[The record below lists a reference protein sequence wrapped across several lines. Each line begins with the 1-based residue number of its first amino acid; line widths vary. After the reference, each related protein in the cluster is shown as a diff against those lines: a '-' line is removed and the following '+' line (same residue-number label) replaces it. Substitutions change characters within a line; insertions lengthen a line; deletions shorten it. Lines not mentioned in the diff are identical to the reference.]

1 MGRVRLIVVAG
12 TTATAAIDGIS
23 AAGADPDVRT
33 ETPSADLEIVETGRP
48 APGSPVPVSPTGC
61 PTPAVVTRAVRELL
75 GPDSLP
81 VTAVDAGLGAPTAAA
96 VRDVDAVPGGD
107 VRDPEPVPEAATVF
121 ERARALAPEL
131 AASRGGDGDPGSE
144 DDGDNGRDPGEAA
157 ELLVAETIP
166 GGTTTALGVLTALGE
181 RAAVSSSLPANPIE
195 RKRRVVDEALAA
207 SGLEPGDAAGEPTEA
222 VRLVG
227 DPVLAALAGLIV
239 GCADAGVD
247 VTLAGGTQ
255 LAAAAALARHAGVE
269 RPLPLAT
276 TSLVADDPTAD
287 LPALAD
293 DLDLRLAAADPG
305 FAESDHPAMAAYA
318 RGEAKEGV
326 GMGGALAL
334 AARAG
339 IADTAVRERIAAVT
353 DRLLAGRSEDGED
366 ADGGVSETT
375 AANGGDAP

>member
-1 MGRVRLIVVAG
+1 MGSVRLVVVAG

-48 APGSPVPVSPTGC
+48 APDSPLPVSPTDC
-61 PTPAVVTRAVRELL
+61 PTPAVATRAVRELL

-96 VRDVDAVPGGD
+96 VRDIGAAPGGD
-107 VRDPEPVPEAATVF
+107 VRDPEPVPEAATAF

-131 AASRGGDGDPGSE
+131 AAPEHDAPAGGDGDS
-144 DDGDNGRDPGEAA
+144 GRGRGEAA
-157 ELLVAETIP
+157 ELLLAETIP

-195 RKRRVVDEALAA
+195 RKRRVVAEALAA

-287 LPALAD
+287 LPAVAD

-334 AARAG
+334 AERAG
-339 IADTAVRERIAAVT
+339 VADAAVRERIAAVT
-353 DRLLAGRSEDGED
+353 DRLLAERSE
-366 ADGGVSETT
+366 GGGAASGPT